1 MDSPSFE
8 WGSAGLVFQ
17 QCAGAPA
24 LMTMRTL
31 SLLNSRQQKRATRMD
46 SPFFE
51 WGSAGLAFQQCAEA
65 PALMTMRTLSLLNS
79 RQ

>member
-1 MDSPSFE
+1 MDSPFFE
-8 WGSAGLVFQ
+8 WGSAGLAFQ

-51 WGSAGLAFQQCAEA
+51 WEPGNVL
-65 PALMTMRTLSLLNS
+65 LSHGETPNYH
-79 RQ
+79 RR